1 MGKDGF
7 TLGDGGMGDERQERK
22 ANIPDMHGES
32 LVKGGGSEKEERKG
46 KMTFPREK

>member
-7 TLGDGGMGDERQERK
+7 TLGDGGWGMKEERK